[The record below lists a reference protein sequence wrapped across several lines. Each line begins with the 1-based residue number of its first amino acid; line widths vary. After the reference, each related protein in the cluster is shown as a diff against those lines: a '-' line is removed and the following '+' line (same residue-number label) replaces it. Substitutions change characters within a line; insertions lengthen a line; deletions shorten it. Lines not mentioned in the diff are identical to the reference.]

1 VDDGENSYCVWVGK
15 RRNRPKEDVC
25 RYGVADAR
33 RQALVKDKS
42 NWIKMPGWMSMVRSG
57 ANMATILIPDEMAGL
72 YTFDE
77 MGAAE
82 PMLYATA
89 PDGQVAA

>member
-1 VDDGENSYCVWVGK
+1 
-15 RRNRPKEDVC
+15 VC